1 MPQDGE
7 KQTLIAHVISPIVH
21 ICQLFLSNMT
31 YFVFLRSFFS
41 DLWHNRLLLHTET
54 GWRSLMSLLAEER
67 RFRIREILAR
77 ERTVTASDLV
87 RTLGVTAATIRRDLA
102 ALEKEGVLVRSHGGA
117 VSRASRTNFQPSYES
132 LGRSNR
138 AEKQAIARE
147 AERLILDG
155 ETVFLEGSTTVYE
168 LARRLL
174 HRNRLTVI
182 TNSPPILEEFQLS
195 QHVAVISTGGE
206 LLKDVFYLSGVWAQR
221 ALSEIRVDK
230 AVLGVS
236 AIDPG
241 YGISTASQA
250 EAQIK
255 KMILKSARVSIA
267 LADHSKFG
275 NQGFA
280 YVGPTTDIDILV
292 TDSGTD
298 SQYLR
303 PLREAGVELIIADVR
318 EPSLEPDRNESP
330 KGRTRAGGARH

>member
-1 MPQDGE
+1 LSTFFIEYGVFCIF
-7 KQTLIAHVISPIVH
+7 LI
-21 ICQLFLSNMT
+21 
-31 YFVFLRSFFS
+31 YFDRFVAQSAAFVAGPT
-41 DLWHNRLLLHTET
+41 TE
-54 GWRSLMSLLAEER
+54 RFLMSLLAEER
-67 RFRIREILAR
+67 RFRIREVLSR
-77 ERTVTASDLV
+77 ERTVTASELI
-87 RTLGVTAATIRRDLA
+87 RTLGVTAATVRRDLA

-117 VSRASRTNFQPSYES
+117 VSRTSSTNFQPSYEAV
-132 LGRSNR
+132 GRSNR
-138 AEKQAIARE
+138 AEKLAIARE

-182 TNSPPILEEFQLS
+182 TNSPPILDELQRS
-195 QHVAVISTGGE
+195 QHVSVISTGGE
-206 LLKDVFYLSGVWAQR
+206 LQKDVFYLSGVWAQR

-280 YVGPTTDIDILV
+280 YVGPVTDIDILV
-292 TDSGTD
+292 TDSATPA
-298 SQYLR
+298 QYLR
-303 PLREAGVELIIADVR
+303 PIREAGVELILADVR
-318 EPSLEPDRNESP
+318 EQSPDADRNESP
-330 KGRTRAGGARH
+330 RGRGRAGGGKR

>member
-1 MPQDGE
+1 
-7 KQTLIAHVISPIVH
+7 
-21 ICQLFLSNMT
+21 
-31 YFVFLRSFFS
+31 
-41 DLWHNRLLLHTET
+41 
-54 GWRSLMSLLAEER
+54 MSLLAEER
-67 RFRIREILAR
+67 RFRIREILSR
-77 ERTVTASDLV
+77 ERTVTASDLIG
-87 RTLGVTAATIRRDLA
+87 TLGVTAATVRRDLA

-117 VSRASRTNFQPSYES
+117 VSRASSTNFQPSYDA

-155 ETVFLEGSTTVYE
+155 ETVFLEGSTSVYE

-182 TNSPPILEEFQLS
+182 TNSPPIIDEFQRS
-195 QHVAVISTGGE
+195 QHVSVISTGGE
-206 LLKDVFYLSGVWAQR
+206 LQKDVFYLSGVWAQR

-280 YVGPTTDIDILV
+280 YVGPITDIDILV
-292 TDSGTD
+292 TDSATD
-298 SQYLR
+298 PQYLR
-303 PLREAGVELIIADVR
+303 LIREAGVELILADVQR
-318 EPSLEPDRNESP
+318 DETDGNEPARS
-330 KGRTRAGGARH
+330 RTRSGTKH

>member
-1 MPQDGE
+1 
-7 KQTLIAHVISPIVH
+7 
-21 ICQLFLSNMT
+21 
-31 YFVFLRSFFS
+31 
-41 DLWHNRLLLHTET
+41 
-54 GWRSLMSLLAEER
+54 MSLLAEER
-67 RFRIREILAR
+67 RFRIREILSR
-77 ERTVTASDLV
+77 ERSVTASELI
-87 RTLGVTAATIRRDLA
+87 RMLSVTAATIRRDLA
-102 ALEKEGVLVRSHGGA
+102 VLEKEGVLVRSHGGA
-117 VSRASRTNFQPSYES
+117 VSRTPSTNFQPSYDA

-182 TNSPPILEEFQLS
+182 TNSPPIIDEFQRS
-195 QHVAVISTGGE
+195 QHVSVISTGGE
-206 LLKDVFYLSGVWAQR
+206 LQKDVFYLSGAWAER

-230 AVLGVS
+230 AVLGVG
-236 AIDPG
+236 AIDPA

-280 YVGPTTDIDILV
+280 YVGPVTDIDILV
-292 TDSGTD
+292 TDSATPP
-298 SQYLR
+298 SYLR
-303 PLREAGVELIIADVR
+303 PLREAGVELILADLR
-318 EPSLEPDRNESP
+318 EQPADRNDDELEKNRFRPGST
-330 KGRTRAGGARH
+330 KH

>member
-1 MPQDGE
+1 
-7 KQTLIAHVISPIVH
+7 
-21 ICQLFLSNMT
+21 
-31 YFVFLRSFFS
+31 
-41 DLWHNRLLLHTET
+41 
-54 GWRSLMSLLAEER
+54 MSLLAEER
-67 RFRIREILAR
+67 RFRIREILSR
-77 ERTVTASDLV
+77 ERTVSASELI
-87 RTLGVTAATIRRDLA
+87 RTLEVTAATIRRDLA

-117 VSRASRTNFQPSYES
+117 VSRASSTNFQPSYEA
-132 LGRSNR
+132 LGRSHR

-182 TNSPPILEEFQLS
+182 TNSPPIVEELQRS
-195 QHVAVISTGGE
+195 QHVSVISTGGE
-206 LLKDVFYLSGVWAQR
+206 LQKDVFYLSGVWAQR

-236 AIDPG
+236 AIDPS

-267 LADHSKFG
+267 VADHSKFG

-280 YVGPTTDIDILV
+280 YVGPITDIDILV
-292 TDSGTD
+292 TDSAAD
-298 SQYLR
+298 PQYLR
-303 PLREAGVELIIADVR
+303 PLRKAGVELILADVR
-318 EPSLEPDRNESP
+318 KPLNEEDAGESV
-330 KGRTRAGGARH
+330 RTRARSGMAKR

>member
-1 MPQDGE
+1 
-7 KQTLIAHVISPIVH
+7 
-21 ICQLFLSNMT
+21 
-31 YFVFLRSFFS
+31 
-41 DLWHNRLLLHTET
+41 
-54 GWRSLMSLLAEER
+54 MSLLAEER
-67 RFRIREILAR
+67 RFRIREILSR
-77 ERTVTASDLV
+77 ERTVTASELI
-87 RTLGVTAATIRRDLA
+87 RTLDVTAATIRRDLA

-117 VSRASRTNFQPSYES
+117 VSRTSSTNFQPSYES

-182 TNSPPILEEFQLS
+182 TNSPPIVEELQRS
-195 QHVAVISTGGE
+195 QHVSVISTGGE
-206 LLKDVFYLSGVWAQR
+206 LQKDVFYLSGVWAQR
-221 ALSEIRVDK
+221 ALAEIRVDK

-236 AIDPG
+236 AIDPS

-255 KMILKSARVSIA
+255 KMVLKAARVSIA

-280 YVGPTTDIDILV
+280 YVGPITDIDILV
-292 TDSGTD
+292 TDSAAD
-298 SQYLR
+298 PQYLR
-303 PLREAGVELIIADVR
+303 PLREAGVELILADVR
-318 EPSLEPDRNESP
+318 KQPIETNGSEAV
-330 KGRTRAGGARH
+330 RTRARPGTAKH

>member
-1 MPQDGE
+1 
-7 KQTLIAHVISPIVH
+7 
-21 ICQLFLSNMT
+21 
-31 YFVFLRSFFS
+31 
-41 DLWHNRLLLHTET
+41 
-54 GWRSLMSLLAEER
+54 MSLLAEER
-67 RFRIREILAR
+67 RFRIREILSR
-77 ERTVTASDLV
+77 ERTVTASELI
-87 RTLGVTAATIRRDLA
+87 RTLDVTAATIRRDLA

-117 VSRASRTNFQPSYES
+117 VSRTSGTNFQPSYEA

-182 TNSPPILEEFQLS
+182 TNSPPIVEELQRS
-195 QHVAVISTGGE
+195 QHVSVISTGGE
-206 LLKDVFYLSGVWAQR
+206 LQKDVFYLSGVWAQR
-221 ALSEIRVDK
+221 ALAEIRVDK

-236 AIDPG
+236 AIDPS

-255 KMILKSARVSIA
+255 KMILKAARVSIA
-267 LADHSKFG
+267 VADHSKFG

-280 YVGPTTDIDILV
+280 YVGPITDVDILV
-292 TDSGTD
+292 TDSGAD
-298 SQYLR
+298 PQYLR
-303 PLREAGVELIIADVR
+303 PLREAGVELILADVR
-318 EPSLEPDRNESP
+318 KQPIETNGSDAM
-330 KGRTRAGGARH
+330 RTRARPGAAKH

>member
-1 MPQDGE
+1 M
-7 KQTLIAHVISPIVH
+7 
-21 ICQLFLSNMT
+21 
-31 YFVFLRSFFS
+31 
-41 DLWHNRLLLHTET
+41 
-54 GWRSLMSLLAEER
+54 
-67 RFRIREILAR
+67 
-77 ERTVTASDLV
+77 
-87 RTLGVTAATIRRDLA
+87 
-102 ALEKEGVLVRSHGGA
+102 RSHGGA
-117 VSRASRTNFQPSYES
+117 VSRASSTNFQPSYEA
-132 LGRSNR
+132 LGRSHR

-182 TNSPPILEEFQLS
+182 TNSPPIVEELQRS
-195 QHVAVISTGGE
+195 QHVSVISTGGE
-206 LLKDVFYLSGVWAQR
+206 LQKDVFYLSGVWAQR

-236 AIDPG
+236 AIDPS

-267 LADHSKFG
+267 VADHSKFG

-280 YVGPTTDIDILV
+280 YVGPITDIDILV
-292 TDSGTD
+292 TDSAAD
-298 SQYLR
+298 PQYLR
-303 PLREAGVELIIADVR
+303 PLREAGVELILADVR
-318 EPSLEPDRNESP
+318 KPLNEEDAGESV
-330 KGRTRAGGARH
+330 RTRARSGMAKR

>member
-1 MPQDGE
+1 
-7 KQTLIAHVISPIVH
+7 
-21 ICQLFLSNMT
+21 
-31 YFVFLRSFFS
+31 
-41 DLWHNRLLLHTET
+41 
-54 GWRSLMSLLAEER
+54 MSLLAEER
-67 RFRIREILAR
+67 RFRIREILSR
-77 ERTVTASDLV
+77 ERTVTASELI
-87 RTLGVTAATIRRDLA
+87 RTLDVTAATIRRDLA

-117 VSRASRTNFQPSYES
+117 VSRATSTNFQPSYEA

-182 TNSPPILEEFQLS
+182 TNSPPIVEELQRS
-195 QHVAVISTGGE
+195 QHVSVISTGGE
-206 LLKDVFYLSGVWAQR
+206 LQKDVFYLSGVWAQR

-236 AIDPG
+236 AIDPS

-267 LADHSKFG
+267 VADHSKFG

-280 YVGPTTDIDILV
+280 YVGPITDIDILV
-292 TDSGTD
+292 TDSAAD
-298 SQYLR
+298 PQYLR
-303 PLREAGVELIIADVR
+303 PLREAGVELILADVR
-318 EPSLEPDRNESP
+318 KPPHEEDTSESV
-330 KGRTRAGGARH
+330 RTRARSGTPKR

>member
-1 MPQDGE
+1 
-7 KQTLIAHVISPIVH
+7 
-21 ICQLFLSNMT
+21 
-31 YFVFLRSFFS
+31 
-41 DLWHNRLLLHTET
+41 
-54 GWRSLMSLLAEER
+54 MSLLAEER
-67 RFRIREILAR
+67 RFRIREILSR
-77 ERTVTASDLV
+77 ERSVTASELI
-87 RTLGVTAATIRRDLA
+87 RMLSVTAATIRRDLA
-102 ALEKEGVLVRSHGGA
+102 VLEAEGVLVRSHGGA
-117 VSRASRTNFQPSYES
+117 VSRTPSTNFQPSYDA

-138 AEKQAIARE
+138 TEKQAIARE

-155 ETVFLEGSTTVYE
+155 ETVFLEGSTTVFE

-182 TNSPPILEEFQLS
+182 TNSPPIVDEFQRS
-195 QHVAVISTGGE
+195 QHVSVISTGGE
-206 LLKDVFYLSGVWAQR
+206 LQKDVFYLSGAWAER

-236 AIDPG
+236 AIDPA

-280 YVGPTTDIDILV
+280 YVGPVTDIDILV
-292 TDSGTD
+292 TDSATGP
-298 SQYLR
+298 QYLR
-303 PLREAGVELIIADVR
+303 PLREAGVELILADLR
-318 EPSLEPDRNESP
+318 EQPADTNDNEPGKNRLRSGP
-330 KGRTRAGGARH
+330 TKH

>member
-1 MPQDGE
+1 LS
-7 KQTLIAHVISPIVH
+7 TFLIENDVFCNFAIHLSG
-21 ICQLFLSNMT
+21 ICDT
-31 YFVFLRSFFS
+31 IGWFFIPE
-41 DLWHNRLLLHTET
+41 HHRNR
-54 GWRSLMSLLAEER
+54 LMSLLAEER
-67 RFRIREILAR
+67 RFRIREILSR
-77 ERTVTASDLV
+77 ERTVTASELI
-87 RTLGVTAATIRRDLA
+87 RTLDVTAATIRRDLA

-117 VSRASRTNFQPSYES
+117 VSRTSSTNFQPSYEA

-182 TNSPPILEEFQLS
+182 TNSPPIVEELQRS
-195 QHVAVISTGGE
+195 QHVSVISTGGE
-206 LLKDVFYLSGVWAQR
+206 LQKDVFYLSGVWAQR
-221 ALSEIRVDK
+221 AIAEIRVDK

-236 AIDPG
+236 AIDPS

-255 KMILKSARVSIA
+255 KMILKAARVSIA
-267 LADHSKFG
+267 VADHSKFG

-280 YVGPTTDIDILV
+280 YVGPITDIDILV
-292 TDSGTD
+292 TDSGAD
-298 SQYLR
+298 PQYLR
-303 PLREAGVELIIADVR
+303 PLREAGVELILADVR
-318 EPSLEPDRNESP
+318 KQPIETNGSEAV
-330 KGRTRAGGARH
+330 RTRARPGTAKH

>member
-1 MPQDGE
+1 
-7 KQTLIAHVISPIVH
+7 
-21 ICQLFLSNMT
+21 
-31 YFVFLRSFFS
+31 
-41 DLWHNRLLLHTET
+41 
-54 GWRSLMSLLAEER
+54 MSLLAEER
-67 RFRIREILAR
+67 RFRIREILSR
-77 ERTVTASDLV
+77 ERTVSASELI
-87 RTLGVTAATIRRDLA
+87 RTLDVTAATIRRDLA

-117 VSRASRTNFQPSYES
+117 VSRASSTNFQPSYEA
-132 LGRSNR
+132 LGRSHR

-182 TNSPPILEEFQLS
+182 TNSPPIVEELQRS
-195 QHVAVISTGGE
+195 QHVSVISTGGE
-206 LLKDVFYLSGVWAQR
+206 LQKDVFYLSGVWAQR

-236 AIDPG
+236 AIDPS

-267 LADHSKFG
+267 VADHSKFG

-280 YVGPTTDIDILV
+280 YVGPITDIDILV
-292 TDSGTD
+292 TDSAAD
-298 SQYLR
+298 PQYLR
-303 PLREAGVELIIADVR
+303 PLREAGVELILADVR
-318 EPSLEPDRNESP
+318 KPLNEEDAGESV
-330 KGRTRAGGARH
+330 RTRARSGMAKR

>member
-1 MPQDGE
+1 MDAFE
-7 KQTLIAHVISPIVH
+7 LICGTIP
-21 ICQLFLSNMT
+21 LL
-31 YFVFLRSFFS
+31 S
-41 DLWHNRLLLHTET
+41 DLSAE
-54 GWRSLMSLLAEER
+54 RSCLMSLLAEER
-67 RFRIREILAR
+67 RFRIREILSR
-77 ERTVTASDLV
+77 ERTVTASELI

-117 VSRASRTNFQPSYES
+117 VSRTSSTNFQPSYEA

-182 TNSPPILEEFQLS
+182 TNSPPIVEELQRS
-195 QHVAVISTGGE
+195 QHVSVISTGGE
-206 LLKDVFYLSGVWAQR
+206 LQKDVFYLSGVWAQR

-236 AIDPG
+236 AIDPS

-267 LADHSKFG
+267 VGGPQQIRQSGIRLRGPGNRYRYSGHGFGDRPAISAAAARSRSRADS
-275 NQGFA
+275 
-280 YVGPTTDIDILV
+280 
-292 TDSGTD
+292 
-298 SQYLR
+298 R
-303 PLREAGVELIIADVR
+303 
-318 EPSLEPDRNESP
+318 
-330 KGRTRAGGARH
+330 

>member
-1 MPQDGE
+1 
-7 KQTLIAHVISPIVH
+7 
-21 ICQLFLSNMT
+21 
-31 YFVFLRSFFS
+31 
-41 DLWHNRLLLHTET
+41 
-54 GWRSLMSLLAEER
+54 MSLLAEER
-67 RFRIREILAR
+67 RFRIREVLSR
-77 ERTVTASDLV
+77 ERTVSASELI
-87 RTLGVTAATIRRDLA
+87 RTLGVTAATVRRDLA

-117 VSRASRTNFQPSYES
+117 VSRTSSTNFQPSYEA

-182 TNSPPILEEFQLS
+182 TNSPPIVDELQRS
-195 QHVAVISTGGE
+195 QHVSVISTGGE
-206 LLKDVFYLSGVWAQR
+206 LQKDVFYLSGVWAQR

-255 KMILKSARVSIA
+255 KMILKSARVSIGV
-267 LADHSKFG
+267 ADHTKFG

-280 YVGPTTDIDILV
+280 YVGPITDIDILV
-292 TDSGTD
+292 TDSGTPA
-298 SQYLR
+298 QYLR
-303 PLREAGVELIIADVR
+303 PIREAGVELIMADVR
-318 EPSLEPDRNESP
+318 EQSLETEKNESA
-330 KGRTRAGGARH
+330 KGRTRSGAGKR